1 MVCGSPASA
10 AAILTGQ
17 SAEIEDAWKSFEVPD
32 AGGLYLEVRGTPD
45 RAGFRVEQLLRARPI
60 GEGASCATPV
70 FDGDFVINGE
80 EPFWAIEIRR
90 DGIVFR
96 SPEEPKGRKY
106 PYAVTRT
113 AGQPFYATRLTGPP
127 ASMLEIELKPKRCVD
142 SMSGEIRSHE
152 ARVMLDGRELHG
164 CATEG
169 VPLGE
174 FGDAPLDELRRYAGT
189 YETLESLWKR
199 DPLKTRLAALLDGK
213 LGAFETRFQVAGP
226 LKQENGVY
234 FATGNQQ
241 HQGGIDVAAFVADPE
256 SDTINVVLVE
266 NRKRED
272 FKEGGRDVPLPA
284 EVRTFL
290 SELE

>member
-152 ARVMLDGRELHG
+152 ARVMLDG
-164 CATEG
+164 
-169 VPLGE
+169 
-174 FGDAPLDELRRYAGT
+174 
-189 YETLESLWKR
+189 
-199 DPLKTRLAALLDGK
+199 K